1 MEGYLAHLETGG
13 RALVPPR
20 SDITDF
26 GDSPWEVLTFVR
38 SMLGG
43 GALWK
48 KSGERREGELLLV
61 SKILKTIK

>member
-43 GALWK
+43 GRFVEEKW
-48 KSGERREGELLLV
+48 REEGGGTV
-61 SKILKTIK
+61 IGI